1 LSLRDTNHRNITS
14 TSLLH
19 HDSHQDS
26 VYSRVMVKGL
36 QHANAFVIQFRGAAE
51 TGADRL
57 SGRVEH
63 VASGR
68 TATFQ
73 SVEELP
79 QILLK
84 MLRSVASDEG
94 NEIG

>member
-1 LSLRDTNHRNITS
+1 
-14 TSLLH
+14 
-19 HDSHQDS
+19 
-26 VYSRVMVKGL
+26 MVKGL